1 MIDLNKVRISLQDED
16 SSLSRLSKEMICDFY
31 EKLPLN
37 PYKDLWKKEFIFLYG
52 DIENNVSSNKK
63 IKPEELATIYSIDT
77 NGKDID
83 LFDLFYSIQTFF
95 SLFIRFVAYKLVSNV
110 KGETEQVQNVKPLL
124 LSILSGTYFEALGI
138 KNYCYQDWFCWIA
151 EDSDDKLEMAVS
163 HLLNELNQYD
173 TITEWVELSK
183 IDHMKQMYETI
194 IPRELR
200 HALGEFYTPDWL
212 ADFSIEKVTKLS
224 EGNGKKYLDPT
235 CGSGTF
241 LFKAIQ
247 QLRKNN
253 PGISLDEITSS
264 VRGFDVNPIAVLT
277 AKTNYLIGILDFI
290 KKETVVQ
297 IPVYNYDVIHYPK
310 LKQNRLLT
318 VDINDDVYDIP
329 LFVIEEEFYPLF
341 KKVIVEA
348 LQEGV
353 SPDTFIHRLREKRMV
368 DEGELRP
375 LYAKLWNDKIGS
387 IIASILLNRI
397 EAYKLDKVDYIIGN
411 PPWVNWEYLPKEYRE
426 KSQHLW
432 VEYGLFAKKGKD
444 LSFSKEDISI
454 LITYLVIDQFLGA
467 SGHVAFVINQRIL
480 KAKKN
485 GIGFRRFRVGDDYDV
500 KVKRVDD
507 LSFIQPF
514 ENAATS
520 TAVIFL
526 QKNQPTDYPVP
537 YYVWKKSRPKGNKK
551 LSTYEKLEDVLT
563 KITIKEMI
571 AFPSDNQDRTSLWI
585 TIPKE
590 TEIAIQQVLGTNQY
604 KARTGVFTGGA
615 NAVYWLEIKE
625 KKENGKILV
634 SNLVDRA
641 KRKVDKVEREMEQD
655 LVYPFVK
662 GSNINQWEVKPEHYL
677 LCPHTQETKIVPIL
691 EEIMKRDYPESYHYL
706 LNFKEELNAR
716 KGFAGWEKGIQKQNF
731 HAILRI
737 GAYTFSPYKVV
748 WRYIASE
755 FITAVMSSSD
765 DEYLGRKM
773 LIPNEKVMYISLED
787 EEEAYYV
794 CGILSSS
801 PVAFC
806 VKSYMNPT
814 SISTHVLEK
823 IKIEPFQKADKRH
836 VAIAKLCKL
845 GHQEKNQKEKE
856 KIRIEINHI
865 VAEIY
870 HLNQEQMDQL
880 T

>member
-1 MIDLNKVRISLQDED
+1 ML
-16 SSLSRLSKEMICDFY
+16 
-31 EKLPLN
+31 
-37 PYKDLWKKEFIFLYG
+37 
-52 DIENNVSSNKK
+52 
-63 IKPEELATIYSIDT
+63 
-77 NGKDID
+77 
-83 LFDLFYSIQTFF
+83 
-95 SLFIRFVAYKLVSNV
+95 
-110 KGETEQVQNVKPLL
+110 
-124 LSILSGTYFEALGI
+124 
-138 KNYCYQDWFCWIA
+138 
-151 EDSDDKLEMAVS
+151 
-163 HLLNELNQYD
+163 
-173 TITEWVELSK
+173 
-183 IDHMKQMYETI
+183 
-194 IPRELR
+194 
-200 HALGEFYTPDWL
+200 
-212 ADFSIEKVTKLS
+212 
-224 EGNGKKYLDPT
+224 
-235 CGSGTF
+235 
-241 LFKAIQ
+241 
-247 QLRKNN
+247 
-253 PGISLDEITSS
+253 
-264 VRGFDVNPIAVLT
+264 
-277 AKTNYLIGILDFI
+277 
-290 KKETVVQ
+290 
-297 IPVYNYDVIHYPK
+297 
-310 LKQNRLLT
+310 
-318 VDINDDVYDIP
+318 
-329 LFVIEEEFYPLF
+329 
-341 KKVIVEA
+341 
-348 LQEGV
+348 
-353 SPDTFIHRLREKRMV
+353 

-375 LYAKLWNDKIGS
+375 LYAKLSEGKRGS

-397 EAYKLDKVDYIIGN
+397 EAYKLDKVDFIIGN

-432 VEYGLFAKKGKD
+432 AEYGLFTKKGKD

-454 LITYLVIDQFLGA
+454 LITYLVIDQFLVP

-485 GIGFRRFRVGDDYDV
+485 GIGFRRFRVSDDYDV

-537 YYVWKKSRPKGNKK
+537 YYVWKKSRPKGKNK
-551 LSTYEKLEDVLT
+551 LGTYEELEEILS

-571 AFPSDNQDRTSLWI
+571 AFPSDNEDRTSIWI

-590 TEIAIQQVLGTNQY
+590 TEMAIQQVLGTNQY

-641 KRKVDKVEREMEQD
+641 KRKVEKVEREIEQD

-662 GSNINQWEVKPEHYL
+662 GGNINQWDVASEHYL
-677 LCPHTQETKIVPIL
+677 LCPHTKETKMVPIQ
-691 EEIMKRDYPESYHYL
+691 EDIVKRDYPDSYHYL

-716 KGFAGWEKGIQKQNF
+716 KGFAGWEKEIQKQNF

-737 GAYTFSPYKVV
+737 GTYTFLPYKVV

-801 PVAFC
+801 PVAYC

-836 VAIAKLCKL
+836 TAIAKLCKL
-845 GHQEKNQKEKE
+845 GHQVKNQKEKE
-856 KIRIEINHI
+856 KIRSEIDHI

-870 HLNQEQMDQL
+870 HLSQEQIDQL
-880 T
+880 I